1 MDNNELKKKYN
12 LKGSP
17 TSGLTIATFGLFVGF
32 AAVSLFGPASKSL
45 NESMEMSGLLL
56 GILVAAPNLSGSLLR
71 IPFGAWVDKV
81 GGKIPFLTLLSLSI
95 VGMVGLTT
103 ILFLYYP
110 DNLTLSMYPIIFF
123 FGLLSGCGIATFSV
137 GIPQTSYWF
146 PQEKQGIALG
156 TYAGLGNTAP
166 GIFGMILPLALISW
180 GLTASYAA
188 WVVVL
193 VLGTII
199 YAVFARDAYYFQ
211 LVKKGMEKKEAVE
224 VATRMGQEFF
234 PSGKVKE
241 SLIIAAKVP
250 GTWGLVLLYFT
261 SFGGFLALTTWF
273 ITYWVNYHG
282 IELRQAGL
290 LMALGFSLLAAFV
303 RVYGGH
309 ISDKY
314 GGERTAIVSYV
325 IVLVG
330 ASILIFASSFIVA
343 LIGEII
349 IGTGMGA
356 ANAAVFKL
364 VPKYVPKAP
373 GGASGLVG
381 GLGAFG
387 GFVVPPILG
396 LFTDI
401 YGDQGYANGFIV
413 YVILAISAII
423 ISYILMRKYSK
434 PIST

>member
-1 MDNNELKKKYN
+1 MDNAELKKKYN
-12 LKGSP
+12 LKGTPS
-17 TSGLTIATFGLFVGF
+17 SGLSIATFGFFIGF
-32 AAVSLFGPASKSL
+32 AAVSLYGPTSKSF
-45 NESMEMSGLLL
+45 NETMEMSGLLL
-56 GILVAAPNLSGSLLR
+56 GLLVAAPNLSGSLLR

-81 GGKIPFLTLLSLSI
+81 GGKIPFLTLLTLSLI
-95 VGMVGLTT
+95 GMAGLTT

-110 DNLTLSMYPIIFF
+110 DNLTTSMYPLIFF
-123 FGLLSGCGIATFSV
+123 LGLLSGCGIATFSV

-146 PQEKQGIALG
+146 PQKKQGVALG

-166 GIFGMILPLALISW
+166 GIFGMILPFALVGL
-180 GLTASYAA
+180 GLTASYAS
-188 WVVVL
+188 WFVFL
-193 VLGTII
+193 LIGTII
-199 YAVFARDAYYFQ
+199 YAVYSKDAYYFQ
-211 LVKKGMEKKEAVE
+211 LIKGGVQKEKAKE
-224 VATRMGQEFF
+224 VASNLGQEFF

-273 ITYWVNYHG
+273 TTYWVNYHG

-290 LMALGFSLLAAFV
+290 LMAFGFSLLASFV

-309 ISDKY
+309 ISDKF
-314 GGERTAIVSYV
+314 GGEKTAIFSYV
-325 IVLVG
+325 IVLIG
-330 ASILIFASSFIVA
+330 AIILIFADSFVVA
-343 LIGEII
+343 LIGEVT

-364 VPKYVPKAP
+364 VPKYVPEAP

-396 LFTDI
+396 IFTDI
-401 YGDQGYANGFIV
+401 YGIEGYAKGFIV
-413 YVILAISAII
+413 YVVLAIVAIAV
-423 ISYILMRKYSK
+423 SYILIRKYSK
-434 PIST
+434 PVIL